1 VKPAQFFL
9 RAEVAQCLQ
18 GRGRVWHRGVAAH
31 AGHYNLF
38 GPIAMDKLW
47 RQQSLN
53 GSRHFMVTDEI
64 TVTGKDRRSHENLV
78 NIIEVL

>member
-1 VKPAQFFL
+1 MAQ
-9 RAEVAQCLQ
+9 RLQ
-18 GRGRVWHRGVAAH
+18 GCDRLWSGGVAAH

-64 TVTGKDRRSHENLV
+64 TVTAKDRRSHENLV